1 MVSGSKLY
9 DMTLP
14 LIDYCGDIRGNHEG
28 YSQKYSPNNI
38 RRLYISPDG
47 AMVMYHVNV
56 GKGKRKAISF
66 NSEVVQECSSM
77 PDYKP
82 IIHVLSSDRVCASV
96 EDVVICTG
104 SNNGAVLDM
113 REMDFSGLIKSYKG
127 GGSDI
132 KQQIMNRYKRLN
144 SFIIYTGTITSF
156 LNNTRDVDSADRVL
170 TDSKFVSSSCQIELF
185 HNKDW
190 YKNYGFSAKFYVLD
204 RQGSPLNNHFIK
216 VAEVIT
222 KREEESG
229 YEAFKKERVKG
240 LQANFDDAY
249 AKALNL
255 IKGYTRLKIMESK
268 NGASYLGVS
277 LPSPAFLILM
287 QTESLKNKP
296 NLVKTIEA
304 SGSSKEVL
312 EYNIKV
318 CNEYCAS
325 TYSVMIETLLKGLTQ
340 VYQIYPLTITELLN
354 ELDRAIKVP
363 ANLQSYNSQLPKQ
376 LEGVRWINSVANMC
390 AMLGFLCIANFNQL
404 DGEAWLK
411 CIS

>member
-66 NSEVVQECSSM
+66 NSEVVRECSSM

-170 TDSKFVSSSCQIELF
+170 TDSKFVNSSCQIELF

-190 YKNYGFSAKFYVLD
+190 YKNYGFSAKFYALD

-325 TYSVMIETLLKGLTQ
+325 MYSVMIETLLKGLTQ

>member
-156 LNNTRDVDSADRVL
+156 LNNTRDADSADRVL

-190 YKNYGFSAKFYVLD
+190 YKNYGFSAKFYALD
-204 RQGSPLNNHFIK
+204 RQGSPLNKHFIK

-363 ANLQSYNSQLPKQ
+363 TNLQSYNSQLPKQ

>member
-127 GGSDI
+127 RGSDI

-190 YKNYGFSAKFYVLD
+190 YKNYGFSAKFYALD

-287 QTESLKNKP
+287 QAESLKNKP

-340 VYQIYPLTITELLN
+340 VYKIYPLTITELLN

-390 AMLGFLCIANFNQL
+390 AMLGFLCIANFSQL

>member
-96 EDVVICTG
+96 EDVIICTG

-190 YKNYGFSAKFYVLD
+190 YKNYGFSAKFYALD

-240 LQANFDDAY
+240 LQANFDDSY

-312 EYNIKV
+312 EYNIKA

-325 TYSVMIETLLKGLTQ
+325 TYSVMVETLLKGLTQ

-390 AMLGFLCIANFNQL
+390 AMLGFLSIANFNQL